1 MFSQNSM
8 FCAVTGWP
16 LDHMKGFSV
25 IVTVLPP
32 LLHTGTLA
40 RLLVVFTVGWFPVP
54 YQYSGRYR
62 RYWNRSVLE
71 TLM

>member
-1 MFSQNSM
+1 M
-8 FCAVTGWP
+8 
-16 LDHMKGFSV
+16 

-40 RLLVVFTVGWFPVP
+40 RLLVAFTVGESPLP
-54 YQYSGRYR
+54 YQYSGRYS
-62 RYWNRSVLE
+62 RYWNRSVLD

>member
-8 FCAVTGWP
+8 FCADTGWP
-16 LDHMKGFSV
+16 LDHLYGLSV

-32 LLHTGTLA
+32 LLHTGRLA
-40 RLLVVFTVGWFPVP
+40 RLLVVFTVGWVPVP
-54 YQYSGRYR
+54 NQYSGRYI
-62 RYWNRSVLE
+62 RYWNRLMLE